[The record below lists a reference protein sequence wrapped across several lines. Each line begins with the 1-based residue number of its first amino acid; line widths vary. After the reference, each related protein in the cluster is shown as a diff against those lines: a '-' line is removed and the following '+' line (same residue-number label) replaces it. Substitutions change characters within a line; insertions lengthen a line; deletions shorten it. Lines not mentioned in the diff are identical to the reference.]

1 MLGFASLFTGGGGAE
16 LGAIQAG
23 LTPIWGIEKDPD
35 IVNVSQKNFDHPI
48 IKTDLLAY
56 SKMDFGW
63 RVIKKEYKAPDWLHA
78 SPPCVRASS
87 ANNGTETQEDIDL
100 AQAICR
106 AIEVL
111 NPEYF
116 SLENVSGYRNFLAF
130 TTILL
135 KLESLGYHHDARIVD
150 CSCYGVPQS
159 RKRLFLVAS
168 KKHSVMNWCDRLQE
182 VEKKIGW
189 YEAIADLVPTLNPTT
204 LTDWQKKA
212 IIEKARLQTS
222 FNTNKPFVIQRSGA
236 RKKDG
241 IPNNTIRLKDEPM
254 FTIKA
259 MSGEERPSVKQATLI
274 IDGKPYEADTRCLAR
289 WQTFPDDYQWSG
301 DLKLDTKIIGNAVPP
316 KFFAQLIKGVIQ

>member
-23 LTPIWGIEKDPD
+23 LTPIWGVEIDPKIAVVAKRNLGHEMLIGD
-35 IVNVSQKNFDHPI
+35 VTH
-48 IKTDLLAY
+48 
-56 SKMDFGW
+56 MDFIW
-63 RVIKKEYKAPDWLHA
+63 CDKPDWLHA
-78 SPPCVRASS
+78 SPPCVNASQ
-87 ANNGTETQEDIDL
+87 ANNGKETQEDIDL

-106 AIEVL
+106 AIEIL
-111 NPEYF
+111 KPAYF
-116 SLENVSGYRNFLAF
+116 SLENVRGYQKFKAF
-130 TTILL
+130 EKIEDWL
-135 KLESLGYHHDARIVD
+135 SFCGYDSITSIYNVAD
-150 CSCYGVPQS
+150 YGVPQD
-159 RKRLFLVAS
+159 RYRLFLVA
-168 KKHSVMNWCDRLQE
+168 KKGKLNFFDLPKQKPV
-182 VEKKIGW
+182 GW
-189 YEAIADLVPTLNPTT
+189 HEAIADLVPTLNPTT

-289 WQTFPDDYQWSG
+289 WQTFPDDYQWSR
-301 DLKLDTKIIGNAVPP
+301 DLKLDTRIGGNAVPP
-316 KFFAQLIKGVIQ
+316 KFFAQLIKEVLHDI